1 MDVRCPQCATTFE
14 FDERQLRAQLVTLKC
29 SVCQHLFRLE
39 LNLPTIQESQHR
51 WMVRQEA
58 SGDILYFGGFDILHQ
73 WIMQQRIVAQD
84 TISRTGNRWTPL
96 SEVAELAPV
105 FQVVESISALSRG
118 RVESA
123 PQPVPSP
130 DRDRVSTMQ
139 QFIAA
144 SPPRPS
150 QPSPPQ
156 APQPQ
161 RAPALTDPQRSL
173 PPRPQQPA
181 APQARADVSPPHA
194 SQAAP
199 TPAVAPPVV
208 QTGPQRAVVDEQW
221 TIGDLGASADDDVLP
236 PLLATPR
243 GRALPIML
251 LVLLLAGAAG
261 GVWAWRLGY
270 LGATAPAVVAPQPE
284 PPAAAP
290 RQLPTSPAAA
300 APTAPPADEPV
311 AAGDV
316 APSPEAAAA
325 LSAASAK
332 LSEITQQAAAK
343 AKREAKRTDPK
354 LLAKEAKKA
363 LSREQFAKARELFH
377 ESIQQGEATP
387 ENVTGL
393 GWALLGMGN
402 SEAAVAQFNKAL
414 FINDGFEDAY
424 IGLGKAERQ
433 RGRLR
438 EARKVYERHL
448 SRFPDSRK
456 ASISRYQIE
465 QLRAQ
470 LGE

>member
-1 MDVRCPQCATTFE
+1 
-14 FDERQLRAQLVTLKC
+14 
-29 SVCQHLFRLE
+29 
-39 LNLPTIQESQHR
+39 
-51 WMVRQEA
+51 
-58 SGDILYFGGFDILHQ
+58 
-73 WIMQQRIVAQD
+73 
-84 TISRTGNRWTPL
+84 
-96 SEVAELAPV
+96 
-105 FQVVESISALSRG
+105 
-118 RVESA
+118 
-123 PQPVPSP
+123 
-130 DRDRVSTMQ
+130 
-139 QFIAA
+139 
-144 SPPRPS
+144 
-150 QPSPPQ
+150 
-156 APQPQ
+156 
-161 RAPALTDPQRSL
+161 
-173 PPRPQQPA
+173 
-181 APQARADVSPPHA
+181 
-194 SQAAP
+194 
-199 TPAVAPPVV
+199 
-208 QTGPQRAVVDEQW
+208 
-221 TIGDLGASADDDVLP
+221 
-236 PLLATPR
+236 
-243 GRALPIML
+243 
-251 LVLLLAGAAG
+251 
-261 GVWAWRLGY
+261 
-270 LGATAPAVVAPQPE
+270 VAPQPE